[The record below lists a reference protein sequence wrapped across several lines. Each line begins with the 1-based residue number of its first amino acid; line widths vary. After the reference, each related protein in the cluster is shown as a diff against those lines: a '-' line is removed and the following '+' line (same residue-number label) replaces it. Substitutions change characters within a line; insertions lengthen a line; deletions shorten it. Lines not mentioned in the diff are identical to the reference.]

1 MILEHFLIR
10 KCAMQ
15 ALTFFF
21 LLITAAHS
29 SAQLISTSM
38 LNKEVCDFIVADQL
52 ESFSNK
58 YVATNL
64 KTRESANKV
73 PPDPLFRLLIEGM
86 GLQTELIIRFK
97 AAATVNYDISY
108 DAILFPSGNPAG
120 IEFASVS
127 SDNYDL
133 VINSLPLSAMTSI
146 NVPLFTTIGFTG
158 SCSIDMTQFINF
170 PLDYNIVLKDLKLG
184 INHDMNLGAYI
195 FTGNISDGD
204 SRFEVNVSQSV
215 LPIELLFFD
224 SELANSSVKLSWATL
239 TEVNNDYFIIEKS
252 SNGINFEEMSIVTGS
267 GNSQEVSHYSII
279 DDQPNMGLN
288 YYRLKQTDFNN
299 NQEYIGTVQVN
310 YVDESGVTLYPN
322 PVLNN
327 LWLTLKKQN
336 VNTDILI
343 EINNSNGVK
352 VSKQNI
358 KLENGNRT
366 LKVKTNELTTG
377 IYYVHIIYNDK
388 IETHKFFKVS
398 KDL

>member
-1 MILEHFLIR
+1 MILENFLIR
-10 KCAMQ
+10 KYKMLK
-15 ALTFFF
+15 LTVFL
-21 LLITAAHS
+21 LLITASHS
-29 SAQLISTSM
+29 SAQVISTSIA
-38 LNKEVCDFIVADQL
+38 NKETLDFRVVHRTEL
-52 ESFSNK
+52 VNNEYSTTKS
-58 YVATNL
+58 

-73 PPDPLFRLLIEGM
+73 PPDPLFRLLLAGM

-97 AAATVNYDISY
+97 AAATVDYDIFY
-108 DAILFPSGNPAG
+108 DAILFPSGNPSG

-133 VINSLPLSAMTSI
+133 VINSLPLSAMGSI
-146 NVPLFTTIGFTG
+146 NVPLFTTIGFNG

-170 PLDYNIVLKDLKLG
+170 LPDYNIVLKDLKLG
-184 INHDMNLGAYI
+184 INHDMNSGTYV
-195 FTGNISDGD
+195 FNGSPSDGD
-204 SRFEVNVSQSV
+204 SRFEMNISQSV

-224 SELANSSVKLSWATL
+224 SELANSSVKLRWATL
-239 TEVNNDYFIIEKS
+239 TEINNDYFIVEKS
-252 SNGINFEEMSIVTGS
+252 SNGINFEEMSIVPGS

-299 NQEYIGTVQVN
+299 NQVYIGTVQVK
-310 YVDESGVTLYPN
+310 YIDESGVTLYPN

-327 LWLTLKKQN
+327 LRLTLKKQN
-336 VNTDILI
+336 INTDILI
-343 EINNSNGVK
+343 EINNSNGAK

-358 KLENGNRT
+358 KLENCNRT

-388 IETHKFFKVS
+388 IETHKFLKVS